1 MTKQYIFVFL
11 ALIGLVTGSFA
22 YMQRTYVTKDIMD
35 LIISRLERIEFK
47 VDLILQE
54 KAQR

>member
-1 MTKQYIFVFL
+1 MTKQYIFVFI
-11 ALIGLVTGSFA
+11 ALVGLVTGSFA